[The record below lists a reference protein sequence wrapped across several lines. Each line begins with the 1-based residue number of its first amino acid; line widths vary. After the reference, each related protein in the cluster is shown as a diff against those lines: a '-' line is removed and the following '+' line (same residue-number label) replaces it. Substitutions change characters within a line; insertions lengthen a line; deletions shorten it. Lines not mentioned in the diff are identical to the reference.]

1 MPIDFE
7 ADLETMFA
15 LDEFAVS
22 IPYQLPTG
30 ETGDLVAIFDNPT
43 STSELGEAGFLAS
56 APSVTVPTSAL
67 PVGFGEGAILT
78 IKGAEYLVAHEPE
91 PDGEGVSVV
100 TLERAE
106 P

>member
-1 MPIDFE
+1 SDPPFPNYRGGPIQRGRIRN
-7 ADLETMFA
+7 TG
-15 LDEFAVS
+15 
-22 IPYQLPTG
+22 QLPTG

-43 STSELGEAGFLAS
+43 STSELGAAGFLAS